1 MKYLDEYRDP
11 ETVKKL
17 VTAIKADHYATMEYH
32 GSVRRSDP

>member
-17 VTAIKADHYATMEYH
+17 VIAIKAITTQTVEYH
-32 GSVRRSDP
+32 GSVWGSDP